1 MKRPNVPVQG
11 QGFVQ
16 PEISQ
21 NDILIRHKA
30 KSRIDSRLFAERIG
44 IKHKSLYSLIQKHK
58 TGLRELG
65 ILPFQTERLKTNQHG
80 EREHKFALLNSD
92 QFDYMRH
99 IVSHFAAERMKHVKQ
114 YLEEVLSNYRAGGSV
129 RREYPHDAGMAGK
142 TKATTKGSPVE
153 IKEIK
158 RITNYAMSVVGGQGY
173 QPGGRFLVAFNRR
186 GYFSTKSSR
195 ANFLA
200 FVCDAFD
207 SSSHVFPRL
216 ILFSIKREAAFLF
229 SDESMGLLPV
239 CCSTMASM
247 SSWCCSCRKNF
258 SSSGGKSILISC
270 TAERRSTSHH
280 GADGCYSFYGVREA
294 KADRYRFLGEINR
307 RGYLSRNA
315 SSANR
320 FGLVRG
326 EGLSK
331 DSRSRRTFSR
341 WRSSMDNAISCNSS
355 FVIVCTRKAVRCST
369 SYHSAG
375 IFYGCNL
382 RDDSGR
388 FATHCININNVM
400 LLCAFKE
407 NAGIFRTNFS
417 RNTSDH
423 LSKKAAYT
431 EVIPYKT
438 GIGCRNPFNQYKAT
452 QARPAS
458 FFVSCHR
465 ATIPSGKARTVSMVA
480 LVGQPKGWPVSLY
493 AGIPTPASV
502 TALYERR
509 NSSGDSLKQYKEAFH
524 MAVSARPYF
533 VWRFI
538 AVGASD
544 HQIIHV
550 TAWTEL
556 EARSRCPS
564 GCVAVFAARIRQE
577 ASHG

>member
-44 IKHKSLYSLIQKHK
+44 IKHKSLYSLIQKHKSLYSLIQKHK

-158 RITNYAMSVVGGQGY
+158 RITNYAMSVAGGQGY

-388 FATHCININNVM
+388 FATYCININNVM

-431 EVIPYKT
+431 EAIPYKT
-438 GIGCRNPFNQYKAT
+438 GIGITTPQELEAIHD
-452 QARPAS
+452 APAS
-458 FFVSCHR
+458 FFVSAHTHTSTMVGCMGPTSVGLVSSN
-465 ATIPSGKARTVSMVA
+465 ASCGNPVQSTASELTTSG
-480 LVGQPKGWPVSLY
+480 GGYNPKVRG
-493 AGIPTPASV
+493 
-502 TALYERR
+502 
-509 NSSGDSLKQYKEAFH
+509 AFH

-533 VWRFI
+533 VWRFMQCLTGSI
-538 AVGASD
+538 A
-544 HQIIHV
+544 IFTV
-550 TAWTEL
+550 TAATER
-556 EARSRCPS
+556 EARAQLPHAHLIF
-564 GCVAVFAARIRQE
+564 VARIRQE
-577 ASHG
+577 VTHA

>member
-1 MKRPNVPVQG
+1 MP
-11 QGFVQ
+11 
-16 PEISQ
+16 
-21 NDILIRHKA
+21 DILKPAVRY
-30 KSRIDSRLFAERIG
+30 IDTAD
-44 IKHKSLYSLIQKHK
+44 
-58 TGLRELG
+58 
-65 ILPFQTERLKTNQHG
+65 
-80 EREHKFALLNSD
+80 KFALLNINHA
-92 QFDYMRH
+92 DYMRH

-114 YLEEVLSNYRAGGSV
+114 YLEEVLSNYRAGGPV
-129 RREYPHDAGMAGK
+129 RREYPHDAGMTGK
-142 TKATTKGSPVE
+142 TKATTEGSPVE

-158 RITNYAMSVVGGQGY
+158 RITNYAMSVAGGQGY
-173 QPGGRFLVAFNRR
+173 QPGGRFLVAF
-186 GYFSTKSSR
+186 S
-195 ANFLA
+195 
-200 FVCDAFD
+200 
-207 SSSHVFPRL
+207 
-216 ILFSIKREAAFLF
+216 
-229 SDESMGLLPV
+229 
-239 CCSTMASM
+239 
-247 SSWCCSCRKNF
+247 
-258 SSSGGKSILISC
+258 
-270 TAERRSTSHH
+270 
-280 GADGCYSFYGVREA
+280 
-294 KADRYRFLGEINR
+294 R

-315 SSANR
+315 SSASR

-331 DSRSRRTFSR
+331 DSRFWRAFSR
-341 WRSSMDNAISCNSS
+341 WRSIMDNAIACNSS
-355 FVIVCTRKAVRCST
+355 LVIVCTRKAVRCST

-388 FATHCININNVM
+388 FATYCININNVM

-431 EVIPYKT
+431 EAIPYKT
-438 GIGCRNPFNQYKAT
+438 GIGRRNPFNQYKAT

-458 FFVSCHR
+458 FFVSFHR

-533 VWRFI
+533 VWRFMQCLTDSI
-538 AVGASD
+538 A
-544 HQIIHV
+544 IFTV
-550 TAWTEL
+550 TAATER
-556 EARSRCPS
+556 EARAQLPHAHLIF
-564 GCVAVFAARIRQE
+564 VARIRQE